1 MLSGSPGLAPAGGA
15 GTAPSEAPLRPLPL
29 PATPAAGP
37 VRKGALFPA
46 TPHPGNGTG
55 APDIRGGFRDPAFMG
70 NRSHPVHRWAPWVAG
85 YSRDFVE
92 DALSR
97 HAKRPGLVLDP
108 FVGVGTTLV
117 EADLRGHEVVGY
129 EINPYA
135 AFVSRTKLGAHRR
148 DPSALAAVIDRF
160 RDFMGD
166 ALTGRRSPRR
176 EPPPGFR
183 TRAPFYS
190 PSVLRQVLLALDF
203 VDEVADDGVG
213 DLFRLAFAATMVEYS
228 NYSYEPSLGRRA
240 SVGRPEVVDYPVAEA
255 WIEKLSEMRNDIEWV
270 RQTRV
275 RRRRRLAR
283 IYDRSFLDGYA
294 KTPPGSVDVL
304 ITSPPYLNNYH
315 YNRNT
320 RPQLYWLDL
329 CQRPSDLKKLEKLNF
344 GTYWQNARDR
354 DRIPL
359 DPSIVD
365 EEIADTVASIRS
377 RNGTRGIYGGRG
389 WANYAAAYFNDCVR
403 FVSGAKSCLRSGG
416 TALVVI
422 GNSIL
427 QGVDVPTDR
436 FLARIGKLHGLEVV
450 EIHHPRNARVGSSIV
465 NSSVRVEQAG
475 NGKRLYEAIVEMRRR

>member
-1 MLSGSPGLAPAGGA
+1 MLSGSPGLAAAGGT
-15 GTAPSEAPLRPLPL
+15 GPAPSEAPLRASLP
-29 PATPAAGP
+29 PAKPVAGAG
-37 VRKGALFPA
+37 RRGSLFPEQSQA
-46 TPHPGNGTG
+46 GNGTG
-55 APDIRGGFRDPAFMG
+55 APDFDTGFRDPAFMG

-92 DALSR
+92 DALAR
-97 HAKRPGLVLDP
+97 HATRPGVVLDP

-117 EADLRGHEVVGY
+117 EADLGGHEVVGY

-148 DPSALAAVIDRF
+148 DPAVLGAVIDQF
-160 RDFMGD
+160 RDFMRE
-166 ALTGRRSPRR
+166 ASASSRSPRR

-203 VDEVADDGVG
+203 VDEVADAGVA

-255 WIEKLSEMRNDIEWV
+255 WIEKLSEMRTDIEWV
-270 RQTRV
+270 RQTRA
-275 RRRRRLAR
+275 RRRRRPAR
-283 IYDRSFLDGYA
+283 IHDRSFLDGYGQ
-294 KTPPGSVDVL
+294 TPPGSVDVL

-329 CQRPSDLKKLEKLNF
+329 CRRPSDLKRLEKLNF
-344 GTYWQNARDR
+344 GTYWQNARDLE
-354 DRIPL
+354 RIPL
-359 DPSIVD
+359 DPSVTDDEIVD
-365 EEIADTVASIRS
+365 TLADIRS

-403 FVSGAKSCLRSGG
+403 FVRGAKSCLRPGG

-436 FLARIGKLHGLEVV
+436 FLARIGELNGLETM
-450 EIHHPRNARVGSSIV
+450 EIHHPRSARVGSSIV
-465 NSSVRVEQAG
+465 NSSVRAEQAG
-475 NGKRLYEAIVEMRRR
+475 NGKRLYEAIVELRRT